1 MLQFVYYSKKLC
13 NHYVKAVLEWFR
25 RFIGELVD
33 WHVVEDGESVK
44 CFCCI
49 LRYTMRVG
57 WGGSKLEHTLLTV

>member
-13 NHYVKAVLEWFR
+13 SHYVKSLLKR
-25 RFIGELVD
+25 LNRFIGKPVG
-33 WHVVEDGESVK
+33 WHVVDDRESVK

-57 WGGSKLEHTLLTV
+57 WGVSKLEHTL